1 MCVFLHVCVYVN
13 HMASVKWQLLP
24 PQTHVVKRKT
34 TENPRN
40 LATETGSPPSHTCL
54 GNTHKHAHTRTLR
67 HTAQHVEGKCENVTR
82 TPSEKCKQNDSKKQI
97 FRFLK
102 WVFPQI
108 LKAGKS
114 VFQQRGLCVSISVIL
129 RLFPIFILR
138 LSSLPLAVCFRS
150 CLSHN
155 LCHLIRLL
163 VVSPAARVRSRSLF
177 IFHINFCTA
186 FSSVVWV

>member
-1 MCVFLHVCVYVN
+1 MFF
-13 HMASVKWQLLP
+13 S
-24 PQTHVVKRKT
+24 
-34 TENPRN
+34 
-40 LATETGSPPSHTCL
+40 
-54 GNTHKHAHTRTLR
+54 
-67 HTAQHVEGKCENVTR
+67 
-82 TPSEKCKQNDSKKQI
+82 
-97 FRFLK
+97 
-102 WVFPQI
+102 QI

-114 VFQQRGLCVSISVIL
+114 VVQQRGLCVSISVIL

-186 FSSVVWV
+186 FSSVVRV